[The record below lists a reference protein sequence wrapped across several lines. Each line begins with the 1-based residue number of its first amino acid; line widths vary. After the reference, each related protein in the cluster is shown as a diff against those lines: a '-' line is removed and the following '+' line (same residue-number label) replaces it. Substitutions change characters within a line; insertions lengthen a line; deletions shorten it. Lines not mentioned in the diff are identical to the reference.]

1 MGNPMAS
8 PLRKPACILLL
19 ALVLVFTARAPAA
32 SSTLPTPS
40 AFAGFPIGSDGN
52 LVRWEKI
59 VAYFRLVAESSD
71 RVRVEELGKSTN
83 GNPFLLATISSP
95 RNLSRLAEIR
105 ANQWKFAHPNEL
117 SESDMQQ
124 LAANSPAV
132 VLLTCNIHATE
143 IGSSQMALELA
154 HRMATEDSR
163 WMRNV
168 LDNVVLLLIPSFNP
182 DGQIMVT
189 DWNNR
194 VRGTKQVWSGLPWLY
209 HPYVGHDNNRDAFMM
224 TQVESRYV
232 NKLLFQDWFPQV
244 YLDQHQ
250 QGNEGMRV
258 FVPPFDD
265 PINPNVDPVV
275 WAEAG
280 VFGLSMFGALHDAGF
295 DGVGHSERYTAWW
308 QGGFLRGAWFHNSV
322 GLLTEVASAQLATPV
337 YQEKAKL
344 GQPSSSRRSRI
355 DWFRE
360 RTADP
365 TAPAPPPA
373 DVTPRS
379 SYPRP
384 WLGGK
389 WTLRD
394 IIDVELV
401 ISNSLLETAAGR
413 RERLIENQIHMG
425 RRAMEEGQKGNP
437 YAYVFPAGQRDP
449 GAMHRLIEALHYA
462 GIEVQRAA
470 EPFRAGEKEYPAGS
484 FVIPMAQPFRA
495 YVKDLLERQE
505 HPDLGLPP
513 NGSLGDE
520 PYDVTAWTLPLQMGV
535 EAVRVKDSFQ
545 ARLERLDAIPL
556 PRGELAAGPARSG
569 FLISPEPNN
578 GVIATNRFLK
588 AGADIA
594 WLTEE
599 TEAGGRT
606 FPPGSLWVKQPA
618 GSGDEIRRNVEEL
631 GLSGVALDEPPRGR
645 ALRLAKPR
653 VALYRPWTASIDE
666 GWTRWLLEQYEFA
679 FTPVHDADVHAGKLR
694 ELWDVIIL
702 PGDRADDRLVKGND
716 WESTPPEF
724 RGGIGEKGREALR
737 DFVSD
742 GGTLIAMG
750 DSTEFAVRTFALPLR
765 NALDGLDRA
774 RFFCPGSLLK
784 ILVDRH
790 HAVAYGMPSEATAV
804 FENNSAFENAPGFSY
819 TNLKVIARYPGRDVL
834 QSGWM
839 RGEEHLRDRIAAAEV
854 TYRKGRVILF
864 GFRPQFRAQPHNTF
878 KLLFNAIHYS
888 AAVP

>member
-1 MGNPMAS
+1 MALF
-8 PLRKPACILLL
+8 LRKTAFLLL
-19 ALVLVFTARAPAA
+19 LTLGLNAPAA
-32 SSTLPTPS
+32 AQAPATLPSPEE
-40 AFAGFPIGSDGN
+40 FAGFPIGSDGN

-83 GNPFLLATISSP
+83 GNAFILATISSP
-95 RNLSRLAEIR
+95 RNLARLAEIR
-105 ANQWKFAHPNEL
+105 ANQWKIAHPNEL
-117 SESDMQQ
+117 SDDEAQR
-124 LAANSPAV
+124 LAWNSPAV
-132 VLLTCNIHATE
+132 VLMTCNIHATE
-143 IGSSQMALELA
+143 IGSSQMALELV
-154 HRMATEDSR
+154 HRMATEDSP

-168 LDNVVLLLIPSFNP
+168 LDNVVLLLVPSFNP

-232 NKLLFQDWFPQV
+232 NKLLFQEWFPQV

-265 PINPNVDPVV
+265 PINPNVDPVI
-275 WAEAG
+275 WADVG

-344 GQPSSSRRSRI
+344 GQPSASRRSRT

-360 RTADP
+360 RTGDP

-379 SYPRP
+379 NYPRP

-401 ISNSLLETAAGR
+401 ISNSLLETAAHR
-413 RERLIENQIHMG
+413 RERLIGNQIRMG
-425 RRAMEEGQKGNP
+425 RRAIEEGNKGDP
-437 YAYVFPAGQRDP
+437 YAYVLPPGQHDP
-449 GAMHRLIEALHYA
+449 GAAYRLLEMLHYA
-462 GIEVQRAA
+462 GIEVHHAA
-470 EPFRAGEKEYPAGS
+470 APFRIGEKEYAAGA

-495 YVKDLLERQE
+495 YVKDLLEKQE
-505 HPDLGLPP
+505 HPDLGPTP
-513 NGSLGDE
+513 NGSMGDE

-535 EAVRVKDSFQ
+535 EAVRVKDAFQ
-545 ARLERLDAIPL
+545 ARLERLDSIPP
-556 PRGELAAGPARSG
+556 PRGELAGESARFG

-578 GVIATNRFLK
+578 SVVAANRLLK
-588 AGADIA
+588 AGADVR
-594 WLTEE
+594 WLAEE
-599 TEAGGRT
+599 NELGGRM
-606 FPPGSLWVKQPA
+606 FPPGSLWVRLPA
-618 GSGDEIRRNVEEL
+618 GGEDGFREGIEEL
-631 GLSGVALDEPPRGR
+631 GLRGIALDESPRGR
-645 ALRLAKPR
+645 TMRLAKPR
-653 VALYRPWTASIDE
+653 AALYQPWTASIDE

-679 FTPVHDADVHAGKLR
+679 FTTVHDADLQAGRLH
-694 ELWDVIIL
+694 ELWDVILL
-702 PGDRADDRLVKGND
+702 PGDRGDERLVKGND

-724 RGGIGEKGREALR
+724 RGGIGDKGREALS
-737 DFVSD
+737 DFVSG

-750 DSTEFAVRTFALPLR
+750 DSTEFAVRTFALPVKD
-765 NALDGLDRA
+765 ALDGVSRA
-774 RFFCPGSLLK
+774 RFSCPGSLLK

-790 HAVAYGMPSEATAV
+790 HPVAFGMPNEATAV
-804 FENNSAFENAPGFSY
+804 FENNDAFEPAPGFSY
-819 TNLKVIARYPGRDVL
+819 TNLRVIARYPGTDVL

-839 RGEEHLRDRIAAAEV
+839 RGEEYLRDRIAAAEV
-854 TYRKGRVILF
+854 TYRKGRVVLI
-864 GFRPQFRAQPHNTF
+864 GFRPQFRAQSHNTF
-878 KLLFNAIHYS
+878 KLLLNAIHY
-888 AAVP
+888 AAAEQ

>member
-1 MGNPMAS
+1 MAFF
-8 PLRKPACILLL
+8 LRTTAFFLLI
-19 ALVLVFTARAPAA
+19 AFVLTAPAA
-32 SSTLPTPS
+32 GQIAPSTLPTPEE
-40 AFAGFPIGSDGN
+40 FAGFPIGSDGN

-59 VAYFRLVAESSD
+59 VAYFRLAADSSD
-71 RVRVEELGKSTN
+71 RVLVEELGKSTN

-95 RNLSRLAEIR
+95 KNLARLAEIR
-105 ANQWKFAHPNEL
+105 ANQWKIAHPNEL
-117 SESDMQQ
+117 NDEEVRE
-124 LAANSPAV
+124 LVWNSPSV
-132 VLLTCNIHATE
+132 VLMTCNIHATE
-143 IGSSQMALELA
+143 IGASQMALELV
-154 HRMATEDSR
+154 HRVTAEDSP

-232 NKLLFQDWFPQV
+232 NKLLFQEWFPQV

-250 QGNEGMRV
+250 QGNAGMRV

-265 PINPNVDPVV
+265 PINPNVDPVI
-275 WAEAG
+275 WAEVG

-337 YQEKAKL
+337 YQESAKL
-344 GQPSSSRRSRI
+344 GQPSFPRTSRT

-365 TAPAPPPA
+365 TAPGPPPG
-373 DVTPRS
+373 DVHPRS
-379 SYPRP
+379 NYPRP

-401 ISNSLLETAAGR
+401 ISSSLLETAANR
-413 RERLIENQIHMG
+413 RGRLIENQIRMG
-425 RRAMEEGQKGNP
+425 RRAIEEGKKGDP
-437 YAYVFPAGQRDP
+437 YAYVFPPGQHDQ
-449 GAMHRLIEALHYA
+449 GATYRLLETLHYA

-470 EPFRAGEKEYPAGS
+470 EPFRIGEKEYPAGS
-484 FVIPMAQPFRA
+484 LVILMAQPFRA
-495 YVKDLLERQE
+495 YVKDLLEKQE
-505 HPDLGLPP
+505 HPDLGQSG
-513 NGSLGDE
+513 GSMGDE

-535 EAVRVKDSFQ
+535 EAVRVKDAFQ
-545 ARLERLDAIPL
+545 ARLEKLESIPL
-556 PRGELAAGPARSG
+556 PQGELASGPARSG
-569 FLISPEPNN
+569 FLISPGPNN
-578 GVIATNRFLK
+578 SVIATNRLLK
-588 AGADIA
+588 AGAEVL

-599 TEAGGRT
+599 TEVAGRS
-606 FPPGSLWVKQPA
+606 FPPGSLWVRQPA
-618 GSGDEIRRNVEEL
+618 GTDGELRNTIEEL
-631 GLSGVALDEPPRGR
+631 GLRGIGLNQSPQGR
-645 ALRLAKPR
+645 TMRLAKPR
-653 VALYRPWTASIDE
+653 VALYQPWTASMDE
-666 GWTRWLLEQYEFA
+666 GWTRWLLEQYEFV
-679 FTPVHDADVHAGKLR
+679 FTPVHDADIQAGRLR

-702 PGDRADDRLVKGND
+702 PGDRGDERLVKGND
-716 WESTPPEF
+716 WESTPAEF
-724 RGGIGEKGREALR
+724 RGGIGDKGREALR
-737 DFVSD
+737 DFVSR

-750 DSTEFAVRTFALPLR
+750 DSTEFAIRTLSLPVK
-765 NALDGLDRA
+765 NALDGLERA
-774 RFFCPGSLLK
+774 RFYCPGALLRVL
-784 ILVDRH
+784 IDRH
-790 HAVAYGMPSEATAV
+790 HPVAYGMPNEATAM
-804 FENNSAFENAPGFSY
+804 FENNGAFEPAPGFSY
-819 TNLKVIARYPGRDVL
+819 TNLKIIARYPGTDLL

-839 RGEEHLRDRIAAAEV
+839 RGEEHLHDRIAAAEV
-854 TYRKGRVILF
+854 TYREGRVVLL

-878 KLLFNAIHYS
+878 KLLFNAIYY
-888 AAVP
+888 AAAEQ

>member
-1 MGNPMAS
+1 MFFRSTAV
-8 PLRKPACILLL
+8 LLL
-19 ALVLVFTARAPAA
+19 LVLSLVAPAA
-32 SSTLPTPS
+32 AQSAPSALPTPGE
-40 AFAGFPIGSDGN
+40 FAGFPIGSDGN

-59 VAYFRLVAESSD
+59 VSYFKLVADSSN
-71 RVRVEELGKSTN
+71 RVLVEELGKSTN

-95 RNLSRLAEIR
+95 RNLARLAEIR
-105 ANQWKFAHPNEL
+105 ANQWKIAHPGGL
-117 SESDMQQ
+117 SDDEAQQ
-124 LAANSPAV
+124 LSQNSPAV
-132 VLLTCNIHATE
+132 VLMTCNIHATE
-143 IGSSQMALELA
+143 IASSQMALELV
-154 HRMATEDSR
+154 HRMATENSA
-163 WMRNV
+163 WMNTI
-168 LDNVVLLLIPSFNP
+168 LDNVVLLLVPSFNP
-182 DGQIMVT
+182 DGQVMVT

-232 NKLLFQDWFPQV
+232 NKLLFQEWFPQV

-265 PINPNVDPVV
+265 PINPNVDPVI
-275 WAEAG
+275 WAEVG

-337 YQEKAKL
+337 YQETAKL
-344 GQPSSSRRSRI
+344 GQPAALQRSRT

-360 RTADP
+360 RTANP
-365 TAPAPPPA
+365 TAPAPPPT
-373 DVTPRS
+373 DVTPRAN
-379 SYPRP
+379 YPRP

-401 ISNSLLETAAGR
+401 ISDTLLETAAHR
-413 RERLIENQIHMG
+413 RERLIKNQIHMG
-425 RRAMEEGQKGNP
+425 RRAIEEGKKGDP
-437 YAYVFPAGQRDP
+437 YAYVLPAAQRDP
-449 GAMHRLIEALHYA
+449 GATYRLLDTLRYA
-462 GIEVQRAA
+462 GIEIQRAA
-470 EPFRAGEKEYPAGS
+470 EPFRIGEKEYDAGA

-495 YVKDLLERQE
+495 YVKDLLEKQD
-505 HPDLGLPP
+505 HPDPGTAA
-513 NGSLGDE
+513 NGSIGDE

-535 EAVRVKDSFQ
+535 EAVRVDDAFQ
-545 ARLERLDAIPL
+545 ARLEILDSIPQ
-556 PRGELAAGPARSG
+556 PHGELAGGPAKAG

-578 GVIATNRFLK
+578 SVIATNRLLK
-588 AGADIA
+588 SGAEVL
-594 WLTEE
+594 WLTDE
-599 TEAGGRT
+599 TDLGGQV

-618 GSGDEIRRNVEEL
+618 GPDSELRGTIEEL
-631 GLSGVALDEPPRGR
+631 GLRAVALDESPPGR
-645 ALRLAKPR
+645 TLRLVPPR
-653 VALYRPWTASIDE
+653 VALYEPWTASIDE

-679 FTPVHDADVHAGKLR
+679 FTPIHDADVQSGRLR

-702 PGDRADDRLVKGND
+702 PGDRGDERLVRGND

-724 RGGIGEKGREALR
+724 RGGLGDKGTEALR
-737 DFVSD
+737 DFVSG

-750 DSTEFAVRTFALPLR
+750 DSTGFAVRAFALPVKNVLE
-765 NALDGLDRA
+765 GVSRA
-774 RFFCPGSLLK
+774 RFSCPGSLLK

-790 HAVAYGMPSEATAV
+790 HPVAYGMPGEATAV
-804 FENNSAFENAPGFSY
+804 FENNSAFEPTPGFSY
-819 TNLKVIARYPGRDVL
+819 TNLRVIARYPGADVL
-834 QSGWM
+834 ESGWM
-839 RGEEHLRDRIAAAEV
+839 RGEELLRDRIAAAEI
-854 TYRKGRVILF
+854 TYRKGRVVLI

-878 KLLFNAIHYS
+878 KLLFNAILYGG
-888 AAVP
+888 AQP